1 MISYQLFSSF
11 FLFFVLYSIR
21 TGRDTMPKVK
31 KQIIK
36 EKKDYFYV
44 ALCIGISIFSII
56 LIGRIGMAGR
66 FLALFFAFI
75 FGDFSTI
82 ILMFIFIYSIAFI
95 LLKKKLDF
103 HHISFIG
110 LLFILLSLLMFAH
123 LGLYDALGMKNT
135 TILSKTIT
143 LYRHYLKS
151 YQISYS
157 CGGGMIGAL
166 LLQVTCLLVSKIGS
180 ILIGIAFLLIG
191 ISYMA
196 NIQWFKIFKSGKL
209 TKIPKQIFG
218 WTKSYVKNIH
228 YPTSFKKPVKKISL
242 HSLEDSEG
250 QTNFTL
256 QEEINKERY
265 EGLKRYI
272 RDKKIY
278 GMLDASYTSYTSSRI
293 VLKFANKND
302 ADFKAIVGYFNRQ
315 CFLLK
320 NENEYYLDYPNQ
332 FRKLLTLKNFLA
344 TEDKQNHLGMAMDV
358 NGDIISM
365 DISVGKMLV
374 VIGDKS
380 SGIKT
385 FIRSLILSILIK
397 NIKYSEIYFYDFEN
411 EFTNLDKKAFIYVNN
426 EKSASIALDE
436 AFSEYE
442 RRSEVLK
449 YFNCD
454 TIVEANSLIKKSNLD
469 MELIYPEFHFFLF
482 DLSKVSPSLLQK
494 ITYAIRFAVRVGII
508 IIAVA
513 RSKNALAHLELN
525 KSEIVAF
532 NMNDVSTSIK
542 LFGSDIAC
550 RLQKKGDVLIR
561 KKGVLY
567 HGQTPYV
574 SLSDFEKID
583 L

>member
-1 MISYQLFSSF
+1 
-11 FLFFVLYSIR
+11 SI
-21 TGRDTMPKVK
+21 GV
-31 KQIIK
+31 
-36 EKKDYFYV
+36 
-44 ALCIGISIFSII
+44 SIFSLI
-56 LIGRIGMAGR
+56 LIGRIGIAGR
-66 FLALFFAFI
+66 ILALFFAFI

-82 ILMFIFIYSIAFI
+82 ILMFIFVYSICFI
-95 LLKKKLDF
+95 LLKKKIDF

-110 LLFILLSLLMFAH
+110 VIFILLSLLMFAH

-135 TILSKTIT
+135 TVLTKTVT

-157 CGGGMIGAL
+157 CGGGIIGAL
-166 LLQVTCLLVSKIGS
+166 LLQLTCLLVSKIGS

-209 TKIPKQIFG
+209 TKIPKQMVG
-218 WTKSYVKNIH
+218 WTKDYFKNLH
-228 YPTSFKKPVKKISL
+228 YPTTFKKPVKKISI

-293 VLKFANKND
+293 VLKFANKNES
-302 ADFKAIVGYFNRQ
+302 DFQTIVGYFNRQ
-315 CFLLK
+315 CFLIK
-320 NENEYYLDYPNQ
+320 NDNEYYLDYPNQ

-344 TEDKQNHLGMAMDV
+344 IEEKTNYLSLALDV
-358 NGDIISM
+358 NGNLISM
-365 DISVGKMLV
+365 DITGGKMLV
-374 VIGDKS
+374 VIGDRS

-397 NIKYSEIYFYDFEN
+397 NIKYSDIYFYDFDN
-411 EFTNLDKKAFIYVNN
+411 EFINLDKKAFIYVNN

-449 YFNCD
+449 YFNCE
-454 TIVEANSLIKKSNLD
+454 TILEANAMIKKTNSD

-482 DLSKVSPSLLQK
+482 DLSKVSPTLLQK
-494 ITYAIRFAVRVGII
+494 ITYAIRFSVRVGIT

-513 RSKNALAHLELN
+513 RSKNALSHLELN
-525 KSEIVAF
+525 KSDVVAF
-532 NMNDVSTSIK
+532 NMNDVSASIK

-561 KKGVLY
+561 KNGVLY